1 MSQGIGGSE
10 DRCVRASMGERIG
23 SSALRPGAFTLVPG
37 QPFEPG
43 PRPQVRWPTVRWQ
56 RASSP
61 GRARIHPPGHLARTR
76 REGTVIARIDDLMDK
91 VDSRFHLV
99 HLAAKRA
106 REINGYYA
114 QLGEGMGAFVPPL
127 LTTDTNK
134 PLSIALEEIAQG
146 KIEVAATPVPATDD
160 DGLTVVAAGDQDE
173 PA

>member
-1 MSQGIGGSE
+1 M
-10 DRCVRASMGERIG
+10 VRTA
-23 SSALRPGAFTLVPG
+23 
-37 QPFEPG
+37 
-43 PRPQVRWPTVRWQ
+43 
-56 RASSP
+56 
-61 GRARIHPPGHLARTR
+61 ARLEAR

-146 KIEVAATPVPATDD
+146 KIEVAAEPTPAVTE
-160 DGLTVVAAGDQDE
+160 DGLTVVATEDRDE

>member
-1 MSQGIGGSE
+1 
-10 DRCVRASMGERIG
+10 
-23 SSALRPGAFTLVPG
+23 
-37 QPFEPG
+37 
-43 PRPQVRWPTVRWQ
+43 
-56 RASSP
+56 
-61 GRARIHPPGHLARTR
+61 
-76 REGTVIARIDDLMDK
+76 MDK

-160 DGLTVVAAGDQDE
+160 DGLTVVAVGDQDE